1 MSATE
6 NIYDLARLLEEK
18 AMQLKRK
25 IEDLTS
31 ENQRLKEQ
39 TISLCNEKE
48 ILTKEIILW
57 KEKYEAIKVANGI
70 LGSKEEK
77 TKAKQQINA
86 LIREID
92 ACIVQLSK

>member
-18 AMQLKRK
+18 TTLLKHK
-25 IEDLTS
+25 MEDLTA
-31 ENQRLKEQ
+31 ENQRLTEQ
-39 TISLCNEKE
+39 TVSLRNEKE
-48 ILTKEIILW
+48 TLTNEITLW